1 MSSPTSDPMADNQSA
16 KPEAAAPAPEA
27 SGGGKKKL
35 VLIGL
40 LAGGILAGATLGFF
54 VVGPM
59 FVGAPDAHAAT
70 ADSTSHDE
78 GDDEGEHKEGE
89 GATSLHVM
97 ENVVLNPA
105 GSGGTRFLMMGAVFE
120 AKDAA
125 VVGELKARDAE
136 ARDVVLRVM
145 GSKSVDELAETSNRE
160 RLKAELIDSM
170 NVLFKKGAIRR
181 VYFPQFVIQ

>member
-1 MSSPTSDPMADNQSA
+1 MAENKSA
-16 KPEAAAPAPEA
+16 PETEQAAPSAEA
-27 SGGGKKKL
+27 GGGGKKKL
-35 VLIGL
+35 VLIGV
-40 LAGGILAGATLGFF
+40 LAGGIIAGVALGLF

-59 FVGAPDAHAAT
+59 FVGAPDAHAAAT
-70 ADSTSHDE
+70 DSTSQEEE
-78 GDDEGEHKEGE
+78 GNDGEHKEGE

-125 VVGELKARDAE
+125 IVNELKARDAE

-145 GSKSVDELAETSNRE
+145 GAKSVDELAETSNRE